1 MVTVMRGILV
11 FGCAAAFAAA
21 PLIVAAP
28 ASACPYGTSERF
40 PGVCTNGQSSGGFGA
55 QGPVVIPQAAPP
67 TANFVPNPN
76 GFSTVNGIPCTPE
89 NYGKCI
95 GLMQSQG

>member
-1 MVTVMRGILV
+1 MDTVKRGIVVL
-11 FGCAAAFAAA
+11 GCAVAFVSGSLVLAS
-21 PLIVAAP
+21 P

-40 PGVCTNGQSSGGFGA
+40 PGVCTSGSSGRMG
-55 QGPVVIPQAAPP
+55 IPQAVIPPQASAPG
-67 TANFVPNPN
+67 ANVVLNPN

-95 GLMQSQG
+95 ALQQSQG